1 MEEGEHCPGEYVSII
16 FTRDKKNGDI
26 RIILNVKELNN
37 HIKYMHFKMNS
48 FDELVTP
55 GCYMS
60 SIDLKDA
67 YFTVLI
73 PPKDRKYLCFFW
85 QGKVSVLLPA
95 FWFISST
102 KNFLQDN
109 ETPNDSFETERP

>member
-1 MEEGEHCPGEYVSII
+1 
-16 FTRDKKNGDI
+16 
-26 RIILNVKELNN
+26 
-37 HIKYMHFKMNS
+37 MHFKMNS

-102 KNFLQDN
+102 KNFLQNN
-109 ETPNDSFETERP
+109 ETPTTVLRQKDHELDVYTTGIAKGPGDHI